1 MEWVKLGFPSHPH
14 NTWLGYLSSR
24 DASKNPKAFCGR
36 PTQTQDG
43 LIDKNTALLQS
54 FSILTSLSCSPGL
67 AGFWDLGYTKSAASL
82 SDCEPG
88 HRHYPGKV
96 PQSSA
101 SVPPPTLALLSPTSH
116 QLHLIHRQDDRG
128 F

>member
-24 DASKNPKAFCGR
+24 DASKNPKAFCGH

-54 FSILTSLSCSPGL
+54 FSILTSLS
-67 AGFWDLGYTKSAASL
+67 D
-82 SDCEPG
+82 
-88 HRHYPGKV
+88 V
-96 PQSSA
+96 PQAWLGSGTWGIPSLLLV
-101 SVPPPTLALLSPTSH
+101 SLTVSLVIVTTLVRCLGPQPQCHPPRPPS
-116 QLHLIHRQDDRG
+116 
-128 F
+128 